1 MWDDID
7 EFNIDIDLD
16 NKFQMMLDF
25 IWSKIIQ
32 LEKLYITSGDE
43 NIKIEV
49 YNFFIH

>member
-43 NIKIEV
+43 NIKIKV